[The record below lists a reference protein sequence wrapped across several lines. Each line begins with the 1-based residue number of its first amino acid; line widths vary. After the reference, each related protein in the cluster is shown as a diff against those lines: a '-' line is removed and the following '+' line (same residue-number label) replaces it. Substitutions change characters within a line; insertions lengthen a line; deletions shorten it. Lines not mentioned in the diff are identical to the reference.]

1 VTLLATAALV
11 TACAR
16 TSGAKLSVEARTV
29 PDHPALNQPF
39 FVEVRVHEGDDRR
52 PISGARVDIIGRM
65 DHPGMAPA
73 VAAVSETEPALYRGT
88 LTLGM
93 AGKWTLQAAV
103 ALPDG
108 TRAVQQVELEMQP

>member
-16 TSGAKLSVEARTV
+16 TSGATLSVEARTV

-39 FVEVRVHEGDDRR
+39 VVEVRVHNAADHK
-52 PISGARVDIIGRM
+52 PISGARIDIIGRM

-73 VAAVSETEPALYRGT
+73 VAEVSETEPGLYRGT
-88 LTLGM
+88 ISLGM
-93 AGKWTLQAAV
+93 AGKWTLEAAAV
-103 ALPDG
+103 LADG
-108 TRAVQQVELEMQP
+108 TRAVQQVEVEMQP